1 MKPMRIVF
9 LLSLLLL
16 LLLSTGLAAPSQTAA
31 PRSAASSDRQP
42 DQLFTRRLAL
52 FVGANKGGPD
62 RAVLRYAIDD
72 ARAVGKVLE
81 DMPCPQG

>member
-31 PRSAASSDRQP
+31 PRSAASSDSVTSVRKADP
-42 DQLFTRRLAL
+42 KKCCSLSRS
-52 FVGANKGGPD
+52 P
-62 RAVLRYAIDD
+62 
-72 ARAVGKVLE
+72 
-81 DMPCPQG
+81 